1 MHAILGHR
9 AVGQWVPALGLAL
22 ALDQQH
28 EMLTAV
34 LRAKLHRLN
43 RRYGRRAVIR
53 GGDRRRGPSS
63 GLVCRGGHNLASW

>member
-1 MHAILGHR
+1 
-9 AVGQWVPALGLAL
+9 L